1 MTESEIQAE
10 IVEYLRATGWEVRV
24 FSVPGKTWRQF
35 SGWPDVVCFRF
46 GVTAL
51 IEIKTP
57 TGKRQPG
64 QLAFAQSIR
73 PHLGP
78 ALRYILARSVQDVEA
93 ASGGR

>member
-35 SGWPDVVCFRF
+35 NGWPDVVCFRF

-57 TGKRQPG
+57 TGKRLPG
-64 QLAFAQSIR
+64 QVAFAQALE

-78 ALRYILARSVQDVEA
+78 TLVYIVARSVMDVEVV
-93 ASGGR
+93 SGGR